1 MMSEPALPLPSHAEL
16 QRMAA
21 GLRLPDRAFI
31 DGDWSAS
38 DNGALIETSNPATD
52 AVLGTLAHCG
62 QKDVDRAVAA
72 ARSAFRSGAWSR
84 CAPEQR
90 KEALLRLAALIRR
103 DGVKLAVMESL
114 ESGKPIRDCLRE
126 ITQEVPA
133 IFQWYGELVDKSY
146 GHVAPT
152 GQEDCAMV
160 VREPIGVVAAVL
172 PWNFPLLMATWKLA
186 PALASGCSVIVKPA
200 EETSL
205 TTLALA
211 ALAIE
216 AGIPP
221 GVLNVLT
228 GPGETTGRLI
238 GQHPDIDAVSFT
250 GSTDVGRLFLQYAG
264 SSNLKTV
271 GLEMGGK
278 SPFIV
283 LDDADLTD
291 DLIDNAV
298 MAAFWNGGQNCSAN
312 MRQLVARSRQDA
324 YVEKIIAR
332 TKQIVI
338 GDPLNPATDMGPLIS
353 AGQRNRVQSYVA
365 KGLEEGA
372 RRVLE
377 ASGAPGG
384 RGHYLGPTVFADL
397 RPDMVIARE
406 EIFGPVLGVLPVDSM
421 DQALRIANGTDYG
434 LHATV
439 YTRDLDRAMYFARR
453 LECGTVAVNGFTEGD
468 IKTPFGGY
476 RRSGSLARDK
486 GLEAMA
492 QYQQIKTIWLR
503 LSAMGLSA

>member
-1 MMSEPALPLPSHAEL
+1 
-16 QRMAA
+16 
-21 GLRLPDRAFI
+21 
-31 DGDWSAS
+31 
-38 DNGALIETSNPATD
+38 
-52 AVLGTLAHCG
+52 
-62 QKDVDRAVAA
+62 
-72 ARSAFRSGAWSR
+72 
-84 CAPEQR
+84 
-90 KEALLRLAALIRR
+90 
-103 DGVKLAVMESL
+103 
-114 ESGKPIRDCLRE
+114 
-126 ITQEVPA
+126 
-133 IFQWYGELVDKSY
+133 
-146 GHVAPT
+146 
-152 GQEDCAMV
+152 MV

-205 TTLALA
+205 TALSLA

-216 AGIPP
+216 AGIPA

-238 GQHPDIDAVSFT
+238 GQHPDIDSVSFT

-283 LDDADLTD
+283 LDDADLTE

-338 GDPLNPATDMGPLIS
+338 GDPLDPATDMGPLIS
-353 AGQRNRVQSYVA
+353 AGQRHRVLSYVA
-365 KGLEEGA
+365 RGVEEGA

-377 ASGAPGG
+377 AGGAANA

-397 RPDMVIARE
+397 RPDMTIARE

-421 DQALRIANGTDYG
+421 DQALQIANGTDYG

-492 QYQQIKTIWLR
+492 QYQQIKTIWLK
-503 LSAMGLSA
+503 LSAMGLNA

>member
-1 MMSEPALPLPSHAEL
+1 MSEPALPLPSHAEL

>member
-1 MMSEPALPLPSHAEL
+1 LRHI
-16 QRMAA
+16 AA
-21 GLRLPDRAFI
+21 GLRLPDRAYI

-38 DNGALIETSNPATD
+38 DNGALIETANPATG
-52 AVLGTLAHCG
+52 AVLSTLAHCG

-72 ARSAFRSGAWSR
+72 ARRSFRSGAWSR
-84 CAPEQR
+84 CAPEKR
-90 KEALLRLAALIRR
+90 KEALLKLAALIRR
-103 DGVKLAVMESL
+103 DGVSLAVMESL

-160 VREPIGVVAAVL
+160 VREPIGVAAAVL

-205 TTLALA
+205 TALSLA

-216 AGIPP
+216 AGIPA

-228 GPGETTGRLI
+228 GPGETTGRLV

-250 GSTDVGRLFLQYAG
+250 GSTDVGRMFLQYAG
-264 SSNLKTV
+264 SSNLKAV

-338 GDPLNPATDMGPLIS
+338 GDPLDPATDMGPLIS

-365 KGLEEGA
+365 KGVEEGA

-377 ASGAPGG
+377 AGGAPTG

-397 RPDMVIARE
+397 RPDMAIARE

-421 DQALRIANGTDYG
+421 DQALQIANGTDYG

-453 LECGTVAVNGFTEGD
+453 LECGTVAVNGYTEGD

-486 GLEAMA
+486 GLEAMT

-503 LSAMGLSA
+503 LSSMGPSA